1 MFVVSFLVLSWNP
14 ILLDGVSLEDVLNSL
29 LIVVDTD
36 FVGQFLFYLLVV
48 SLKLQHR
55 A

>member
-1 MFVVSFLVLSWNP
+1 MFVVSFLVLSWHP

-29 LIVVDTD
+29 LIMVGTG
-36 FVGQFLFYLLVV
+36 FVGQFLFDLLVV
-48 SLKLQHR
+48 SLELQHR